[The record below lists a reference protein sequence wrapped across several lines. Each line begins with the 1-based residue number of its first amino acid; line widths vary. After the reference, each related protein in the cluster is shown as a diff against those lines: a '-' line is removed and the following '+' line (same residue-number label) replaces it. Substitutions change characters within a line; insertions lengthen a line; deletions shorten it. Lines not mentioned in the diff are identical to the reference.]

1 MKSIQVSWPHVAG
14 ALSIVLGSA
23 GCAMTAPMAERYVA
37 PPMGAT
43 WVSERRDT
51 GSYGSATVQLPG
63 KRGEFIWEGKP
74 HVTFETPESTTVSR
88 PEGGFIGVF
97 RDGKPLMMWNPPAN
111 FEWPLT
117 VGATFSKNYSLT
129 MYPAQQTVTYTST
142 SRVEAY
148 EDVTVPAGTFKAF
161 KVRTTDTIGNDNVVW
176 FSPEFGIFVK
186 QMVRSR
192 SGGKDSCAGR
202 TTTGAPPSAGSTQRL
217 RQPAQAWRLR
227 PQGPIEADRT
237 YHYAGWAPVAEQ
249 ARRHR
254 HPDLGSRRD

>member
-1 MKSIQVSWPHVAG
+1 MKSIQVSRPHAAA
-14 ALSIVLGSA
+14 ALSIVLGTA
-23 GCAMTAPMAERYVA
+23 GCAMTAPKAERYVA

-51 GSYGSATVQLPG
+51 GSYGSATVRLPS
-63 KRGEFIWEGKP
+63 KRGEVMWEGKP
-74 HVTFETPESTTVSR
+74 HVTFETPEGAVVAQ
-88 PEGGFIGVF
+88 PEGGWIGVF

-129 MYPAQQTVTYTST
+129 MYPAQRTVSYTAT

-176 FSPEFGIFVK
+176 YSQELRLFVK
-186 QMVRSR
+186 QNYRRTGQHAYGPGTRDIEMVSQ
-192 SGGKDSCAGR
+192 S
-202 TTTGAPPSAGSTQRL
+202 
-217 RQPAQAWRLR
+217 
-227 PQGPIEADRT
+227 I
-237 YHYAGWAPVAEQ
+237 
-249 ARRHR
+249 RR
-254 HPDLGSRRD
+254 